1 VNVTKRSSG
10 PRLPYGA
17 VVGHGVDVVDIQ
29 SFTHLLGICAQ
40 SPSPH
45 FTSSELAEAGDSAN
59 RYERLAGRFAIK
71 ESVMKAL
78 GVGWGDG
85 IAFTDIEVRTDDL
98 GAPTVTLRRKLLDLQ
113 NQRSISRWS
122 VSASH
127 TGAIAFASAIGLCD
141 IYPSVGDGEHA
152 FSVRQNS

>member
-1 VNVTKRSSG
+1 MTQQSKPS
-10 PRLPYGA
+10 RLLYGA
-17 VVGHGVDVVDIQ
+17 VVGHGVDVVDIVAF
-29 SFTHLLGICAQ
+29 SRLIEACSKSTI
-40 SPSPH
+40 PH
-45 FTSSELAEAGDSAN
+45 FTSAELAEVGDSRN

-85 IAFTDIEVRTDDL
+85 IAFTDVEVSTDEL

-113 NQRSISRWS
+113 RQRSISRWS

-127 TGAIAFASAIGLCD
+127 AGSIAFASAIALCD
-141 IYPSVGDGEHA
+141 V
-152 FSVRQNS
+152 